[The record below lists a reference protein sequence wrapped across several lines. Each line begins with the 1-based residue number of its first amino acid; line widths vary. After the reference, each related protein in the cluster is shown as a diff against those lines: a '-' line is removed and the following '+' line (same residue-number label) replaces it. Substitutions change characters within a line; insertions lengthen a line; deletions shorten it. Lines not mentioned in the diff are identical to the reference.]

1 MVISANVRP
10 VPVIWNATAGQ
21 KKGGP
26 IARPGPDQLKEALA
40 AAGVIAR
47 IIPTDSEEDAHSA
60 VEDAIVGGEKLI
72 VGAGGDGTIG
82 AIGKQLLGT
91 DVALGLL
98 PLGSVMN
105 IARMLAVPRELEQ
118 AAAVLAARREA
129 TIDIGEANGEI
140 FFEAAS
146 VGIQA
151 AVFRHTQQFEKGDWG
166 SPFKA
171 VLEAFRYNPVRMEL
185 LLDDDLRVATRALM
199 VTISNAPYTGV
210 GMTVAPDARLNDG
223 KFDVRI
229 FRHFSKWELARHL
242 ASITF
247 GRRRYSPN
255 VTTHRSA
262 NVTVVG
268 KRPLPCRADSHDLGT
283 TPLECHMRPASLKVI
298 VGPDYVDGRAPAED
312 KS

>member
-105 IARMLAVPRELEQ
+105 IARMLAVP
-118 AAAVLAARREA
+118 
-129 TIDIGEANGEI
+129 
-140 FFEAAS
+140 
-146 VGIQA
+146 
-151 AVFRHTQQFEKGDWG
+151 
-166 SPFKA
+166 
-171 VLEAFRYNPVRMEL
+171 
-185 LLDDDLRVATRALM
+185 
-199 VTISNAPYTGV
+199 
-210 GMTVAPDARLNDG
+210 
-223 KFDVRI
+223 
-229 FRHFSKWELARHL
+229 
-242 ASITF
+242 
-247 GRRRYSPN
+247 
-255 VTTHRSA
+255 
-262 NVTVVG
+262 
-268 KRPLPCRADSHDLGT
+268 
-283 TPLECHMRPASLKVI
+283 
-298 VGPDYVDGRAPAED
+298 
-312 KS
+312 